1 MDKYF
6 PSCVTHTSPE
16 GGIFLFCEMPE
27 QYDSKEILEKA
38 IEKGVAFVP
47 GSTTMIDDR
56 AKYST
61 FRMNYSTATKEQIE
75 YGIKVLGDVL
85 KEVVG
90 E

>member
-1 MDKYF
+1 M
-6 PSCVTHTSPE
+6 
-16 GGIFLFCEMPE
+16 
-27 QYDSKEILEKA
+27 
-38 IEKGVAFVP
+38 AFVP